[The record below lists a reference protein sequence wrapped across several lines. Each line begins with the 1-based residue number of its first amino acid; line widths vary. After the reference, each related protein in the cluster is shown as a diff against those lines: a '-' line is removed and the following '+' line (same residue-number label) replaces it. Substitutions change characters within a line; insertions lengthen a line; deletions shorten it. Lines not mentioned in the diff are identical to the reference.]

1 MQLQQS
7 CPKAKSLLIELM
19 EPIEARRGK
28 LCNLKKLIKD
38 FTPEQFREFKYF
50 SRTVHNPEAFYQG
63 ED

>member
-1 MQLQQS
+1 MN
-7 CPKAKSLLIELM
+7 
-19 EPIEARRGK
+19 PIEARRGK

-38 FTPEQFREFKYF
+38 FTPDQFREFKYF